1 MKVALYARVSTRDKN
16 QDPEVQLMEL
26 RKYCQEN
33 GMEITREYID
43 HASANDFVRRT
54 AWKQLLVDASA
65 RKFRG
70 LLVWKLDRA
79 FRDITVATSSVKML
93 RNAGIDFIV
102 TTVPVLS
109 VQGPA
114 GDLMFNIYA
123 AFAQFEKDTI
133 IERVNAGL
141 SRAKAKGKAF
151 GRPRKA
157 IDFNKVLE
165 AHEIACSRVNRITK
179 ENQGYSETARI
190 LSEQT
195 GLRITAGW
203 DDRTNG
209 HVSLHN
215 DLAYQVANQH
225 YQKINEAF
233 VKKDA
238 VFMDLVKRGYVD
250 PGKDGKTTV
259 FEYIPVIAKAC
270 RVLHIKREFLGR
282 DEQKRGE

>member
-26 RKYCQEN
+26 RKYCQDN
-33 GMEITREYID
+33 CMEITKEYID
-43 HASANDFVRRT
+43 QASANDFIHRT
-54 AWKQLLVDASA
+54 AWKQLLADAA
-65 RKFRG
+65 GRKFKG

-141 SRAKAKGKAF
+141 SRAKAKGKTF

-203 DDRTNG
+203 VYNR
-209 HVSLHN
+209 
-215 DLAYQVANQH
+215 
-225 YQKINEAF
+225 I
-233 VKKDA
+233 
-238 VFMDLVKRGYVD
+238 
-250 PGKDGKTTV
+250 
-259 FEYIPVIAKAC
+259 KA
-270 RVLHIKREFLGR
+270 GN
-282 DEQKRGE
+282 

>member
-33 GMEITREYID
+33 GMEIIREYVD

-54 AWKQLLVDASA
+54 AWKQLLADAA
-65 RKFRG
+65 TRKFKG

-141 SRAKAKGKAF
+141 SRAKAKGKTF

-203 DDRTNG
+203 VYNR
-209 HVSLHN
+209 L
-215 DLAYQVANQH
+215 
-225 YQKINEAF
+225 
-233 VKKDA
+233 
-238 VFMDLVKRGYVD
+238 
-250 PGKDGKTTV
+250 
-259 FEYIPVIAKAC
+259 KA
-270 RVLHIKREFLGR
+270 GN
-282 DEQKRGE
+282 

>member
-26 RKYCQEN
+26 RKYCQDN
-33 GMEITREYID
+33 CMEITKEYID
-43 HASANDFVRRT
+43 QASANDFIHRT
-54 AWKQLLVDASA
+54 AWKQLLADAA
-65 RKFRG
+65 GRKFKG

-141 SRAKAKGKAF
+141 SRARAKGKVF
-151 GRPRKA
+151 GRPRKE
-157 IDFNKVLE
+157 IDFKKVLE
-165 AHEIACSRVNRITK
+165 AYEVACSRVNRLTK
-179 ENQGYSETARI
+179 ANQGYSEAARI

-203 DDRTNG
+203 VYNR
-209 HVSLHN
+209 
-215 DLAYQVANQH
+215 
-225 YQKINEAF
+225 I
-233 VKKDA
+233 
-238 VFMDLVKRGYVD
+238 
-250 PGKDGKTTV
+250 
-259 FEYIPVIAKAC
+259 KA
-270 RVLHIKREFLGR
+270 GN
-282 DEQKRGE
+282 

>member
-26 RKYCQEN
+26 RKYCQDN
-33 GMEITREYID
+33 CMEITEEYID
-43 HASANDFVRRT
+43 QASANDFIHRT
-54 AWKQLLVDASA
+54 AWKQLLADAA
-65 RKFRG
+65 GRKFKG

-141 SRAKAKGKAF
+141 SRAKAKGKVF

-165 AHEIACSRVNRITK
+165 AHEIACSRVDRLTK
-179 ENQGYSETARI
+179 ANQGYSEAARI

-203 DDRTNG
+203 VYNR
-209 HVSLHN
+209 
-215 DLAYQVANQH
+215 
-225 YQKINEAF
+225 I
-233 VKKDA
+233 
-238 VFMDLVKRGYVD
+238 
-250 PGKDGKTTV
+250 
-259 FEYIPVIAKAC
+259 KA
-270 RVLHIKREFLGR
+270 GN
-282 DEQKRGE
+282 